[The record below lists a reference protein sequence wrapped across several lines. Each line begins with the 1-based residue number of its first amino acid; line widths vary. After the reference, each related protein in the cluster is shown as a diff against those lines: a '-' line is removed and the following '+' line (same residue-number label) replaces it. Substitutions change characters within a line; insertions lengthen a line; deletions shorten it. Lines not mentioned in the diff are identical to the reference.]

1 MFALRDMV
9 DAEHFLLVGAILLFV
24 AVLAGKVAYRFNA
37 PALLLFLGVGLF
49 FGYNILSFN
58 SPELTQFVGMV
69 SLCVILF
76 SGGMDTKFSE
86 IRPVL
91 AEGITLAT
99 VGVFATAL
107 LLGGFIYL
115 VAPYIGFELSF
126 PIALLL
132 ASTISSTDS
141 ASVFS
146 ILRTNRQGLRE
157 NLRPMLELESG
168 SNDPM
173 AYVLVILL
181 VDMLGADKGGDF
193 SVASALLMFLVQM
206 GLGALLGY
214 IFGRLAVWV
223 INKIN
228 IDNASLYS
236 VLLLAVVFFA
246 FSFTSIIKG
255 NGYLAVYIAGLII
268 GNNKL
273 ANKRTVTT
281 FFDGITWLLQIV
293 MFIMLGLLVDLDK
306 ALSSRVLLLGIIAG
320 MFLILVARPLA
331 VHLSLLPFRKLTA
344 KARMYISWVGLRG
357 AVPIIFATYPWVAEI
372 ENAELIFNVV
382 FVMTILSLLL
392 QGTSVST
399 MASSLG
405 LAYKERSSQFE
416 GALQDKVR
424 SAFTE
429 IAVTPQM
436 ISAGN
441 TLNKVALP
449 DNTLVVMVC
458 RDGDYFVPRGTTQL
472 QLDDKLLILSDR
484 NDELQVHYKEYGV
497 EDIISFK

>member
-1 MFALRDMV
+1 M
-9 DAEHFLLVGAILLFV
+9 
-24 AVLAGKVAYRFNA
+24 
-37 PALLLFLGVGLF
+37 
-49 FGYNILSFN
+49 
-58 SPELTQFVGMV
+58 
-69 SLCVILF
+69 
-76 SGGMDTKFSE
+76 
-86 IRPVL
+86 
-91 AEGITLAT
+91 
-99 VGVFATAL
+99 
-107 LLGGFIYL
+107 
-115 VAPYIGFELSF
+115 
-126 PIALLL
+126 
-132 ASTISSTDS
+132 
-141 ASVFS
+141 
-146 ILRTNRQGLRE
+146 
-157 NLRPMLELESG
+157 
-168 SNDPM
+168 
-173 AYVLVILL
+173 
-181 VDMLGADKGGDF
+181 
-193 SVASALLMFLVQM
+193 
-206 GLGALLGY
+206 
-214 IFGRLAVWV
+214 
-223 INKIN
+223 
-228 IDNASLYS
+228 
-236 VLLLAVVFFA
+236 LLLAVVFFA

-273 ANKRTVTT
+273 VNKRTVVT

-293 MFIMLGLLVDLDK
+293 MFIMLGLLVDLEK
-306 ALSSRVLLLGIIAG
+306 ALSARVLLLGIVAG
-320 MFLILVARPLA
+320 MFLMLVARPVA
-331 VHLSLLPFRKLTA
+331 VHLSLLPFRKLTS

-357 AVPIIFATYPWVAEI
+357 AVPIIFATYPWVAEV

-405 LAYKERSSQFE
+405 LAYKERESQFE

-441 TLNKVALP
+441 TLNKVTLP

-472 QLDDKLLILSDR
+472 QLGDKLLILSDR

>member
-1 MFALRDMV
+1 M
-9 DAEHFLLVGAILLFV
+9 
-24 AVLAGKVAYRFNA
+24 
-37 PALLLFLGVGLF
+37 
-49 FGYNILSFN
+49 
-58 SPELTQFVGMV
+58 
-69 SLCVILF
+69 
-76 SGGMDTKFSE
+76 
-86 IRPVL
+86 
-91 AEGITLAT
+91 
-99 VGVFATAL
+99 
-107 LLGGFIYL
+107 
-115 VAPYIGFELSF
+115 
-126 PIALLL
+126 
-132 ASTISSTDS
+132 ISAHS

-181 VDMLGADKGGDF
+181 VDMLGAGGGDF
-193 SVASALLMFLVQM
+193 SAGGALLMFLVQM

-214 IFGRLAVWV
+214 LFGRLAVWV

-273 ANKRTVTT
+273 ANKRTVVT

-293 MFIMLGLLVDLDK
+293 MFIMLGLLVDLEK
-306 ALSSRVLLLGIIAG
+306 ALSARVLLLGIVAG
-320 MFLILVARPLA
+320 MFLMLVARPVA
-331 VHLSLLPFRKLTA
+331 VHLSLLPFRKLTS

-357 AVPIIFATYPWVAEI
+357 AVPIIFATYPWVAEV

-405 LAYKERSSQFE
+405 LAYKERESQFE

-441 TLNKVALP
+441 TLNKVTLP

-472 QLDDKLLILSDR
+472 QLGDKLLILSDR